1 MAGNVQVII
10 RPATPDDAS
19 TIFQLIY
26 DLAEYERLPH
36 MVEAT
41 PEKIR
46 TQLFC
51 DKPVARAVIA
61 EVREAEDQQPQSVG
75 FALFFNNFS
84 TFLSQPGLYLED
96 LYVKPEWR
104 GRGIGKALLKHLAG
118 IAVETGCG
126 RFEWSVL
133 DWNQPAIDVY
143 KGCGAQILE
152 EWRIC
157 RVTGNAL
164 QTLAEK
170 RS

>member
-1 MAGNVQVII
+1 MSSDLQTLI
-10 RPATPDDAS
+10 RPATPEDAQ
-19 TIFQLIY
+19 TIYQLIY
-26 DLAEYERLPH
+26 DLAVYERLEH
-36 MVEAT
+36 LVEAT

-46 TQLFC
+46 AELFRSS
-51 DKPVARAVIA
+51 PVARAVIA
-61 EVREAEDQQPQSVG
+61 EVKKDSGDGFEAVG

-104 GRGIGKALLKHLAG
+104 GKGVGKALLKHLAG

-143 KGCGAQILE
+143 KACGAVILE
-152 EWRIC
+152 DWRIC
-157 RVTGNAL
+157 RVAGDAL
-164 QTLAEK
+164 QTLAK
-170 RS
+170 KSA